1 MLPSRVALRLE
12 GVMHGSEVRGPSQ
25 SGSCTEQAH
34 LSRLYNPVGPR
45 GAGNQRG
52 RDCDENEQLVTVP
65 PVYRPSSPPLR
76 ATASLPVS
84 RTRVPPVYAPGVIR
98 ARPVVQRTEVTA
110 TNPVGTLPVGA
121 RVSEHHKL
129 VLMAQGSQNLHDAE
143 LNQEA
148 NDKLKKS
155 GEHESFVRLTAGT
168 TTIQVPDPKRAGQQ
182 KTLHEVI
189 PEWVRSRASYAFDK
203 AAIANQ
209 PGGTAPTGYGSSAV
223 ALTSGPG
230 VAIAMNAECGAAA
243 SPHGYVEQPQA
254 CLQGRPGQTERAFV
268 SPREFRDRGR
278 ARDEQGALAIHAT
291 QSQFPLSRRRRA
303 LYDGDVW
310 TADPHQADGRQSL
323 SRHAP
328 PDDIQ

>member
-1 MLPSRVALRLE
+1 MTAMKIGKP
-12 GVMHGSEVRGPSQ
+12 
-25 SGSCTEQAH
+25 
-34 LSRLYNPVGPR
+34 
-45 GAGNQRG
+45 
-52 RDCDENEQLVTVP
+52 VTVP

-84 RTRVPPVYAPGVIR
+84 RTRVPPVYAPNVVRG
-98 ARPVVQRTEVTA
+98 PVVQAYREVTA

-129 VLMAQGSQNLHDAE
+129 VLMAQGSQNLYATPSRIK
-143 LNQEA
+143 EA

-155 GEHESFVRLTAGT
+155 GEHGSFVRLTAGT

-189 PEWVRSRASYAFDK
+189 PEWVQKPGVLAFDK

-243 SPHGYVEQPQA
+243 CSVMGTSSSLKHVYKGGLGKQKGHSFHPKS
-254 CLQGRPGQTERAFV
+254 RA
-268 SPREFRDRGR
+268 S
-278 ARDEQGALAIHAT
+278 AR
-291 QSQFPLSRRRRA
+291 
-303 LYDGDVW
+303 
-310 TADPHQADGRQSL
+310 
-323 SRHAP
+323 
-328 PDDIQ
+328 